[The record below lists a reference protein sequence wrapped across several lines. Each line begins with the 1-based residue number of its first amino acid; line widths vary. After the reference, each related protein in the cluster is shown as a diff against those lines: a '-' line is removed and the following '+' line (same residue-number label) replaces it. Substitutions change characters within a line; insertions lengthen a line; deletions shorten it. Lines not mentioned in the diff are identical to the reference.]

1 MSFNH
6 KAYYETGELK
16 TEMNIVDG
24 KVHGLVNNYWPN
36 GNLRHTSTY
45 ESGQI
50 VGVVT
55 DYDEDGNVISEQ
67 TWGDTVE
74 D

>member
-6 KAYYETGELK
+6 KAYYETGELR
-16 TEMNIVDG
+16 TEMNIVDNKAEG
-24 KVHGLVNNYWPN
+24 PVNNYWPN

-45 ESGQI
+45 ENGQV

-55 DYDEDGNVISEQ
+55 DYDEDGSVISEH